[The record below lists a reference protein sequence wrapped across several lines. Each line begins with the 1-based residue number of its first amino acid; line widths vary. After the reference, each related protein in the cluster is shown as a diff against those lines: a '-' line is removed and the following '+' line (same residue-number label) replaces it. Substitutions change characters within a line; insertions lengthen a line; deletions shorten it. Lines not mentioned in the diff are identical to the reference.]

1 VIKVKAKKE
10 LKGFKLNVAFSSKEM
25 TTSLFAPSG
34 SGKSLTLKTISGVLT
49 PNKGYIYLKGR
60 VLFDSERGINLPPQK
75 RKVGYLPQDYALF
88 PHLTVLENA
97 KFGEKRKGVAEEILK
112 RLKIWELK
120 DKYPN
125 QISGG
130 QKQRTALARALAAEP
145 ELLLLDE
152 PFSALDKSLK
162 EELYKEIKTI
172 QSEFQVPIIL
182 VSHDIEEV
190 FELSDWLVIIKDG
203 KSSQE
208 GKPQE
213 VFLNPKDLQIA
224 RLLGQK
230 SLIKGVVKEVNRFTV
245 VELPS
250 GKKLKCRKGDFQKGE
265 KVFISLLPFSVALS
279 FEKETNRIKVKVL
292 NIREGRETLKI
303 TGLFEG
309 REVEFHLPKSLQPNF
324 TIETGREATFYL
336 CPEQI
341 PVIRRRNEEEG

>member
-1 VIKVKAKKE
+1 MVKVKAKKE
-10 LKGFKLNVAFSSKEM
+10 LKGFKLNVEFKSKEM

-49 PNKGYIYLKGR
+49 PDEGYIYLKGR

-120 DKYPN
+120 DKYPD

-152 PFSALDKSLK
+152 PFSALDKGLK

-172 QSEFQVPIIL
+172 QSEFQIPIIL
-182 VSHDIEEV
+182 VSHDIDEV
-190 FELSDWLVIIKDG
+190 FELSEWLVVIKDG

-213 VFLNPKDLQIA
+213 VFLNPKDLQTA

-230 SLIKGVVKEVNRFTV
+230 SLIEGVVKEVSKFTV

-250 GKKLKCRKGDFQKGE
+250 GKKLKCRKGDFKKGE

-279 FEKETNRIKVKVL
+279 LEKETNRIKVKVL
-292 NIREGRETLKI
+292 NIKEGRETLKI
-303 TGLFEG
+303 TGIFEEK
-309 REVEFHLPKSLQPNF
+309 EVEFHLPKSLKPNF

-341 PVIRRRNEEEG
+341 PVVRRRNEEES